1 MMGLNVGVV
10 SNAAAPF
17 GGVKQ
22 SGIGSRGRVRGHPR
36 VPRDEVRAHPQP
48 IRVILPPPLPRPLG
62 HLRPGA
68 RARLS
73 PAGAKMGAVGVIEIT
88 SLGDARLSDYAH
100 QTDVALKKARGTEHG
115 LYLAESLLVFE
126 RALRAG
132 HEPRSVLALG
142 TSVDEALTALDGR
155 DVPVF
160 SGPGEL
166 LAELTGYV
174 LHRGL
179 IASMH
184 RPSLP
189 TPESLLVDARRIVIL
204 ENVADP
210 TNVGAIFRSVAA
222 IGADAVLVTPRCSD
236 PFYRRAIRVSMGTV
250 LQVPW
255 TRVADWP
262 AMRKLLT
269 ASGFHIAALALSD
282 DAVDLREFARETPA
296 RVALVL
302 GAEGEGLTPEALEA
316 ADTIVRIPMRHGID
330 SLNVAATAA
339 VAMFALAEFSGA
351 DGSTAENR

>member
-1 MMGLNVGVV
+1 MPV
-10 SNAAAPF
+10 
-17 GGVKQ
+17 
-22 SGIGSRGRVRGHPR
+22 I
-36 VPRDEVRAHPQP
+36 P
-48 IRVILPPPLPRPLG
+48 I
-62 HLRPGA
+62 A
-68 RARLS
+68 
-73 PAGAKMGAVGVIEIT
+73 
-88 SLGDARLSDYAH
+88 DLSDPRLADYSH
-100 QTDVALKKARGTEHG
+100 LTDVALKKAQGTEYG
-115 LYLAESLLVFE
+115 LYLAESALVLE

-132 HEPRSVLALG
+132 HRPRSVLALG
-142 TSVDEALTALDGR
+142 GTVDEAVALVGD

-166 LAELTGYV
+166 LAELTGYI

-184 RPSLP
+184 RPALP
-189 TPESLLVDARRIVIL
+189 SVESLLADARRVVVL
-204 ENVADP
+204 ENIVDP

-255 TRVADWP
+255 TRVGDWTST
-262 AMRKLLT
+262 RELLA

-282 DAVDLREFARETPA
+282 DAVSLKDFAATAPE

-302 GAEGEGLTPEALEA
+302 GTEGEGLTEEAMAA
-316 ADTIVRIPMRHGID
+316 ADTIVQIPMAHGID

-339 VAMFALAEFSGA
+339 VAMFALV
-351 DGSTAENR
+351 